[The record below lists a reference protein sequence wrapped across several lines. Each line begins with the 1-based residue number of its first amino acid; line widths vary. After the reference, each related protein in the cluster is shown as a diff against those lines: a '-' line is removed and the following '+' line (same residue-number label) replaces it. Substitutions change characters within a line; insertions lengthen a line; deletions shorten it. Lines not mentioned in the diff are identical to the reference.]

1 MGFDLDMTLLDTST
15 GVVETLRV
23 LAEEEGVRIDAEG
36 FVARLGNPWNEEIL
50 RWFPEE
56 RVAYVT
62 ARFREL
68 FLDHGLES
76 CRAMP
81 GAAEA
86 LDAVRSSGTRP
97 VVVTGRY
104 EVTARACLARVGFD
118 LGHDL
123 VGSVFG
129 VAKGAALRAAR
140 AVAYVGDTPADV
152 EGAHAAEAVA
162 VSVPTGPATEDEL
175 RRAGAD
181 IVLSDL
187 EEFAS
192 WWRASWTP
200 AGGFGMRLSPEA

>member
-15 GVVETLRV
+15 GVAETLRV
-23 LAEEEGVRIDAEG
+23 LAEEEGVQIDAEG
-36 FVARLGNPWNEEIL
+36 VLARLGNPWSEVIV
-50 RWFPEE
+50 RWFPED
-56 RVAYVT
+56 RVEHVT
-62 ARFREL
+62 ARFRDL

-76 CRAMP
+76 CRPMP

-86 LDAVRSSGTRP
+86 LDAVRSSGIRP

-118 LGHDL
+118 LGDDL

-129 VAKGAALRAAR
+129 VAKGGVLRAAG

-162 VSVPTGPATEDEL
+162 VSVPTGPATGDEL
-175 RRAGAD
+175 RAAGAD
-181 IVLSDL
+181 VVLSDL
-187 EEFAS
+187 VEFAP
-192 WWRASWTP
+192 WWRASWTR
-200 AGGFGMRLSPEA
+200 AGGFVAPLGP